1 MEEANEMDEADHAFL
16 ASLLPDG
23 AMSMGFIAGTIFVA
37 EDGAR
42 CWKVYSQ
49 LDCSLTETLG
59 LLELMKLE
67 IIARCPGTLA
77 DLGFQT

>member
-1 MEEANEMDEADHAFL
+1 MEEENGMDGTDQAFL
-16 ASLLPDG
+16 ASLLPEG
-23 AMSMGFIAGTIFVA
+23 AMGMGFIAGTIYVDD
-37 EDGAR
+37 DGAR